1 MGKYANPGEMKT
13 PVIVEA
19 YTDEKTKN
27 GYSKKVWKNVFGEGK
42 TIRVKWTNVHGT
54 EVFEA
59 MGLDLKQPATLKTRY
74 SPLITEE
81 CRIIRAAD
89 RGKEDQESLYYEVI
103 SIDDID
109 DAHVQLE
116 IKIQRKRN
124 AK

>member
-1 MGKYANPGEMKT
+1 MGKYANPGEFKT
-13 PVIVEA
+13 PIIVEA
-19 YTDEKTKN
+19 YTDEKTSN
-27 GYSKKVWKNVFGEGK
+27 GYSDKVWKNVFGDGK
-42 TIRVKWTNVHGT
+42 TIRAKWVNVHGT

-89 RGKEDQESLYYEVI
+89 KGKEDQESLYYEVI

-116 IKIQRKRN
+116 IKVQREKN

>member
-1 MGKYANPGEMKT
+1 MGKYANAGEMKT

-89 RGKEDQESLYYEVI
+89 KGKEDQESLYYEVI
-103 SIDDID
+103 SLDDID

-124 AK
+124 AQ